1 MEGHAATD
9 LGGVNVLA
17 VAVVFEGL
25 DEQRR
30 RRSDLAPILQLAGYF
45 LDFSRI
51 SPELYLPTTARPPL
65 KPMRSGRAIWWRR
78 GRSARLA
85 VCMATGPLLKEDKP
99 DDLGDALFAAAQR
112 WVVSLH
118 FNKALAGV
126 FDFQLRTSDHAT
138 VGNSTVSRCSAAA
151 QDRI

>member
-51 SPELYLPTTARPPL
+51 SPELYLPTTARLPL

-78 GRSARLA
+78 GRSARLP
-85 VCMATGPLLKEDKP
+85 VCMATGPAPERGQAGRSRRCVVRGGP
-99 DDLGDALFAAAQR
+99 ALGRVAAFQQGPSR
-112 WVVSLH
+112 H
-118 FNKALAGV
+118 FRFPAP
-126 FDFQLRTSDHAT
+126 H
-138 VGNSTVSRCSAAA
+138 
-151 QDRI
+151 